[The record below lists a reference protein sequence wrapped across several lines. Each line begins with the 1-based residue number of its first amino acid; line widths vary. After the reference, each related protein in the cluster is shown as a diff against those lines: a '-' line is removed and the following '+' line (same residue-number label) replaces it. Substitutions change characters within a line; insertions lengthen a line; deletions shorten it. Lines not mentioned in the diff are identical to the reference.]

1 MGKELR
7 EFLRSK
13 KVFNPER
20 EIKEFIT
27 EVELEKGLSV
37 TITERVE
44 IVGSTSNLTKRPGY
58 LKPVF
63 ENLTYEG
70 QVFIA
75 RMLDALRFHEL
86 VAGFVANILNTK
98 KPVRIGT
105 LAGSCVTRNGV
116 TSLAIMEEEQGW
128 TVYLDK
134 YECRVVAS
142 VLGKILNQCEFP

>member
-1 MGKELR
+1 MGDKLR

-27 EVELEKGLSV
+27 AVELEKGLAV

-44 IVGSTSNLTKRPGY
+44 IVGSASNFTKRPGY
-58 LKPVF
+58 LKPIF

-70 QVFIA
+70 NVFIA
-75 RMLDALRFHEL
+75 CMLDALRFHEL
-86 VAGFVANILNTK
+86 VAGFVANILSTK
-98 KPVRIGT
+98 KPVHIGT
-105 LAGSCVTRNGV
+105 LAGSCVTKNGL
-116 TSLAIMEEEQGW
+116 TSLAITEERQSW

>member
-7 EFLRSK
+7 EFLRSRG
-13 KVFNPER
+13 VFSPER
-20 EIKEFIT
+20 EIKEFFT
-27 EVELEKGLSV
+27 EVELEKGLCI

-63 ENLTYEG
+63 QNLSHEG
-70 QVFIA
+70 GVFIA
-75 RMLDALRFHEL
+75 RILDAMRFHEL
-86 VAGFVANILNTK
+86 VGGFVSNILNTK
-98 KPVRIGT
+98 KPVHIGT
-105 LAGSCVTRNGV
+105 VVGSCVTRNGV
-116 TSLAIMEEEQGW
+116 ISLAITEEARGW

-134 YECRVVAS
+134 YECRVVSS